1 MAVRFTVR
9 NLGGAIGIAMGWIVA
24 HFITGL
30 SISGST
36 LNAVVEPD
44 TVLLAT
50 LFSTAIG
57 LFFGIY
63 PANRAASLKPIEALR
78 YE

>member
-1 MAVRFTVR
+1 MNFTLTIIVQ
-9 NLGGAIGIAMGWIVA
+9 AIVFAIFIWIVA